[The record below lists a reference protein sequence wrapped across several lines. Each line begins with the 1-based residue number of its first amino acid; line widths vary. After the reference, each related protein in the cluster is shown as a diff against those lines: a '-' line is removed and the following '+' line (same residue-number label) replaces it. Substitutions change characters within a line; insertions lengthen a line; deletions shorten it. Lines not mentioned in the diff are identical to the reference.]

1 MHASQQSPRILVA
14 YFSMQD
20 GNTGDVARA
29 IVDATGGDIY
39 RIMVAQPYPDDD
51 KMRKELLTQQVEQNI
66 LPPLASP
73 VGVAA
78 ASVVLLNGLI
88 RN

>member
-1 MHASQQSPRILVA
+1 
-14 YFSMQD
+14 MQ
-20 GNTGDVARA
+20 R
-29 IVDATGGDIY
+29 
-39 RIMVAQPYPDDD
+39 VAQPYPDDD

-66 LPPLASP
+66 LPPLAGP